1 MKEASFIKSNIDK
14 WRKTEEMVADPLY
27 STPDEMAEAYT
38 ELTADLAFAQTHY
51 RKSRITVYLND
62 LASALHNT
70 IYRNKKEKW
79 TRIFT
84 YWTHEVPLTM
94 YDARKELLASFLVFL
109 FFSFV
114 GVLSQLNDPDF
125 CRLILGDAY
134 VDMTLEN
141 IENGAPMAVYNTTSE
156 TPMFLMITLN
166 NVMVSFMA
174 FVAGIFACVGT
185 GYLLM
190 QNGIMLGS
198 FQAFFFTKGL
208 FVESALAIWL
218 HGTLEISAII
228 ISGAAGFALG
238 RGWLFPG
245 TYKRG
250 VAFRRGAR
258 RGLKIIVGTVP
269 VFILAAFIE
278 GFVTRHTEI
287 PDAIRAG
294 IIICSL
300 LFVIFYFVVWPRILA
315 KRAEKL
321 ENYRIKRLKDDS
333 EHLRSMI

>member
-1 MKEASFIKSNIDK
+1 MKEASFIRSNIEK
-14 WRKTEEMVADPLY
+14 WRKTEAMVSDPLL
-27 STPDEMAEAYT
+27 STPDELAEAYT

-51 RKSRITVYLND
+51 RRSRITLYLND

-70 IYRNKKEKW
+70 IYKNKKEKW

-94 YDARKELLASFLVFL
+94 YDARKELLASFLVFAI
-109 FFSFV
+109 FAFV

-125 CRLILGDAY
+125 SRLILGDYY

-141 IENGAPMAVYNTTSE
+141 IKNGTPMAVYNGGSE
-156 TPMFLMITLN
+156 TPMFLQITLN

-174 FVAGIFACVGT
+174 FVAGIMARVDT
-185 GYLLM
+185 GYILM
-190 QNGIMLGS
+190 QNAIMLGA
-198 FQAFFFTKGL
+198 FQTFFFSQGL
-208 FVESALAIWL
+208 LVESALAIWL

-245 TYKRG
+245 KYKRG
-250 VAFRRGAR
+250 VAFRQGAR

-269 VFILAAFIE
+269 VFITAGFIE

-300 LFVIFYFVVWPRILA
+300 LFVIFYFVVWPQILA
-315 KRAEKL
+315 KRSKTVKE
-321 ENYRIKRLKDDS
+321 
-333 EHLRSMI
+333 

>member
-1 MKEASFIKSNIDK
+1 MKEASFIRSNIEK
-14 WRKTEEMVADPLY
+14 WRKTEAMVSDPLL
-27 STPDEMAEAYT
+27 STPDELAEAYT

-51 RKSRITVYLND
+51 RRSRITLYLND

-70 IYRNKKEKW
+70 IYKNKKEKW

-94 YDARKELLASFLVFL
+94 YDARKELLASFLVFAI
-109 FFSFV
+109 FAFV

-125 CRLILGDAY
+125 SCLILGDYY

-141 IENGAPMAVYNTTSE
+141 IKNGTPMAVYNGGSE
-156 TPMFLMITLN
+156 TPMFLQITLN

-174 FVAGIFACVGT
+174 FVAGIMACVGT
-185 GYLLM
+185 GHILM
-190 QNGIMLGS
+190 QNAIMLGA
-198 FQAFFFTKGL
+198 FQTFFFSQGL
-208 FVESALAIWL
+208 LVESALAIWL

-250 VAFRRGAR
+250 VSFRQGAR

-269 VFILAAFIE
+269 VFITAGFIE

-300 LFVIFYFVVWPRILA
+300 LFVIFYFVVWPQILA
-315 KRAEKL
+315 KRSKTVKE
-321 ENYRIKRLKDDS
+321 
-333 EHLRSMI
+333 